1 MDAIITINDLSKIY
15 RVGNEKVRA
24 LSHISLQ
31 IGRGEICCILGT
43 SGSGKSTLLNQLA
56 GLEKPTA
63 GSVRIGKTNISRL
76 SEDQLAGFRQRN
88 IGFVFQS
95 YNLIASMSAL
105 ENVAMPLL
113 FRGTPRMIRDR
124 EAAQMLKK
132 VGLGNRINHKPS
144 EMSGGQ
150 QQRVGIARAFVA
162 KPKIVFADEPTGNL
176 DSHTTLE
183 VMKLLIE
190 MSHQNNITF
199 VLVTHD
205 NELARYA
212 DRIITI
218 RDGLL
223 VGDEHNDSPAYLE
236 KGGDAAVSTKHIGPA
251 PEPQKEQQAQPP
263 STPQAAAAE
272 ETPFQPPQLGP
283 AAEPSPPTTE
293 PPPVVE
299 PAGEK
304 SAFHR
309 SFPEMW
315 LSPPAA
321 KTPATEENPFQQTPE
336 AVGSDPPAQ
345 EKEKENDADENEK
358 TV

>member
-1 MDAIITINDLSKIY
+1 MDAIITIHDLSKVY
-15 RVGNEKVRA
+15 RVGHEKVRA
-24 LSHISLQ
+24 LSHINLQ

-56 GLEKPTA
+56 GLEKPTS

-113 FRGTPRMIRDR
+113 FRGVPRMVRDR

-223 VGDEHNDSPAYLE
+223 VGDERNESPRLSGSGAGRVRFHEAYP
-236 KGGDAAVSTKHIGPA
+236 GGRRAEPLRGGGKSRR
-251 PEPQKEQQAQPP
+251 PERRLP
-263 STPQAAAAE
+263 AAA
-272 ETPFQPPQLGP
+272 GRKNYRSH
-283 AAEPSPPTTE
+283 PSRE
-293 PPPVVE
+293 RK
-299 PAGEK
+299 GEQG
-304 SAFHR
+304 R
-309 SFPEMW
+309 
-315 LSPPAA
+315 
-321 KTPATEENPFQQTPE
+321 
-336 AVGSDPPAQ
+336 
-345 EKEKENDADENEK
+345 
-358 TV
+358 

>member
-1 MDAIITINDLSKIY
+1 MDAIITINDLSKSY
-15 RVGNEKVRA
+15 RVGHEKVRA

-76 SEDQLAGFRQRN
+76 SEDQLAGFRQKN

-113 FRGTPRMIRDR
+113 FRGMPKIMRDR

-190 MSHQNNITF
+190 MSHQYGITF

-223 VGDEHNDSPAYLE
+223 VGDDQNERPAYLE
-236 KGGDAAVSTKHIGPA
+236 QQSETENASADAP
-251 PEPQKEQQAQPP
+251 AQPP
-263 STPQAAAAE
+263 ENTLTAEDQNQAPSDGE
-272 ETPFQPPQLGP
+272 E
-283 AAEPSPPTTE
+283 
-293 PPPVVE
+293 
-299 PAGEK
+299 K
-304 SAFHR
+304 RNH
-309 SFPEMW
+309 
-315 LSPPAA
+315 
-321 KTPATEENPFQQTPE
+321 
-336 AVGSDPPAQ
+336 
-345 EKEKENDADENEK
+345 ADENEK